1 MNAVLDH
8 PDAERLTAFGLG
20 QLDETDSAVI
30 EGHLAD
36 CPACRTAVEA
46 AADDSLVSLLRSAA
60 GQPRTE
66 GLASAGESAGPGVP
80 AALEDHPRY
89 RVRELLG
96 VGGMGAVYRAEH
108 QLMARPVAL
117 KVINKS
123 LTDNP
128 AAVERFR
135 REVRAAAR
143 LVHPN
148 IVHAYDAEQAGDSHF
163 LVMEYVEGTTLAR
176 LVAERGP
183 LPVAEAC
190 DYIRQAAQG
199 LQHAHEEGMV
209 HRDIKPHNL
218 MRTPDGRIKILD
230 FGLARFARESA
241 PAAAGAADGTGPAA
255 PWLTDAD
262 TVMGTPDYI
271 APEQVANAH
280 AADIR
285 ADIYSLG
292 CTLYDLLAGHA
303 PFPDGTAVEKVAA
316 HARQAPRRLT
326 ELRDDVPAAL
336 ARVVGRM
343 MAKDPAQRYP
353 TPAEVA
359 QALAPF
365 AAGAGRRRWRP
376 AVAVAAAVLLGGLGL
391 AGYLY
396 GPAVYRL
403 ATDQGQLVI
412 TVDDPKVEV
421 VLRQQG
427 ILVRD
432 PTAGLEYRLQPG
444 AHDLKA
450 GTYELDVT
458 GADGL
463 HVSTREFT
471 IKRGGKVAVQ
481 VTLNAAQAEQ
491 RQDKPFGPDG
501 QRVPVRPTAPAAPDG
516 ATAKRLIRQLGSD
529 QFDERAAAA
538 RELEKIGEPAA
549 DALRAAAASADPE
562 VRRRAE
568 DVLRA
573 IYAPIRTF
581 EGHTDQVTCVAFSP
595 DGKRLLSAS
604 DDKTVRLWDVAT
616 GKELRCF
623 EGHTSM
629 VVSCAFSRDG
639 TRAVSCS
646 GWPPEPGADYS
657 IRLWDVA
664 TGKELLRLLG
674 HTDTVW
680 RVVFAPDGKHV
691 LSASR
696 DNTLRLWDLG
706 TGKEVRRFDGH
717 TAWVRGAALSLG
729 GSQVVSGSWDS
740 SVRLW
745 DVATGQEWKRFNGH
759 EAGVNSVAWSPDGK
773 YVLSGGGQE
782 GGPEDFS
789 VRLWDVATGKEVRR
803 FDGHTKRVWSVT
815 FSAEGK
821 RVLTSAADNTIR
833 LWDVKTGKPIHMYE
847 GHDGEVRSAVFSP
860 DGRRIASGSHDHT
873 IRLWPVPK

>member
-20 QLDETDSAVI
+20 QLDESDSAVI

-46 AADDSLVSLLRSAA
+46 AADNSLVSLLRSAA

-66 GLASAGESAGPGVP
+66 ALPSAGEPAGPGMP

-190 DYIRQAAQG
+190 DYIRQAALG
-199 LQHAHEEGMV
+199 LQHAHEQGMV

-241 PAAAGAADGTGPAA
+241 PAAAGAPDGAGPAA

-285 ADIYSLG
+285 ADVYSLG

-365 AAGAGRRRWRP
+365 AAGAGRRRRP
-376 AVAVAAAVLLGGLGL
+376 VVAVAAAVLLGALGL

-396 GPAVYRL
+396 GPVVYRL

-412 TVDDPKVEV
+412 KVDDRDVEV
-421 VLRQQG
+421 VLKQQG
-427 ILVRD
+427 VLVRD
-432 PTAGLEYRLQPG
+432 LSRKQEYHLQPG
-444 AHDLKA
+444 AHDAKA
-450 GTYELDVT
+450 GTYQLEVT
-458 GADGL
+458 NADGL
-463 HVSTREFT
+463 RLSTPEFT

-491 RQDKPFGPDG
+491 REGEPLRLRFSP
-501 QRVPVRPTAPAAPDG
+501 PEPAAAPDE
-516 ATAKRLIRQLGSD
+516 AKVKRLIRQLGSD
-529 QFDERAAAA
+529 KFEERAAAA

-549 DALRAAAASADPE
+549 DALRTAAASADPE
-562 VRRRAE
+562 VRRSAE
-568 DVLRA
+568 DVLRS

-595 DGKRLLSAS
+595 DGKHLLSAS

-616 GKELRCF
+616 GKQLKCF

-629 VVSCAFSRDG
+629 VVSCAFSPDG
-639 TRAVSCS
+639 KRAVSCS

-657 IRLWDVA
+657 IRLWDVES
-664 TGKELLRLLG
+664 GQELRRLLG

-680 RVVFAPDGKHV
+680 RVVFTSDGKQV

-706 TGKEVRRFDGH
+706 TGKEVRPFDGH
-717 TAWVRGAALSLG
+717 TGWVRGAAFSPDG
-729 GSQVVSGSWDS
+729 RQIVSGSWDS

-745 DVATGQEWKRFNGH
+745 DVATGQERKRFNGH
-759 EAGVNSVAWSPDGK
+759 QAGVNSVAWSPDGK

-789 VRLWDVATGKEVRR
+789 VRLWDVATGQEVRR

-815 FSAEGK
+815 FSPDGK
-821 RVLTSAADNTIR
+821 RVLTSAADNSIR
-833 LWDVKTGKPIHMYE
+833 LWDAKTGKPVQVYE

-860 DGRRIASGSHDHT
+860 DGRHIASGSHDHI